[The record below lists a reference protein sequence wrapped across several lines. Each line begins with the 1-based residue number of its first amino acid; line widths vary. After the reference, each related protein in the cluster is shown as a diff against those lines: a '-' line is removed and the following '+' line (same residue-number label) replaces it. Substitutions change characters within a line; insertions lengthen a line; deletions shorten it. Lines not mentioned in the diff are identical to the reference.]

1 MNIGTELR
9 QRLQAGKWR
18 LERHKKHEIWT
29 LPDGQRMVLGT
40 TLRDTYRKKANY
52 IRSIERM
59 EEAYM
64 NSLQM
69 ASPEIALSSV
79 IKTLA
84 PPPPVQPNTMG
95 RWLQQTRL
103 EENLSTTQ
111 VADLMSAFG
120 WNTKTVQNLE
130 CATRKFDELE
140 WAAWI
145 GITGKPVPANVRI
158 NYSPR
163 RRPAP
168 PVEPVAVAPA
178 PIPTPEPVVAP
189 AAPTARESAIK
200 RATRLLSNSRITDL
214 EASRLVDALQTDL
227 TKLLLGG
234 L

>member
-9 QRLQAGKWR
+9 KRLQAGHWR

-64 NSLQM
+64 STTQL

-84 PPPPVQPNTMG
+84 PPPEPISMG

-120 WNTKTVQNLE
+120 WNRKTVENIE
-130 CATRKFDELE
+130 SSTRKFDAQE
-140 WAAWI
+140 WATWI
-145 GITGKPVPANVRI
+145 SITGKPIPGGIQIA
-158 NYSPR
+158 YSPR
-163 RRPAP
+163 LRPAAL
-168 PVEPVAVAPA
+168 VEQIAAAPA
-178 PIPTPEPVVAP
+178 PMPTPTPVVAP
-189 AAPTARESAIK
+189 EAPTAREAAIK
-200 RATRLLSNSRITDL
+200 RAIRLLANPRITDQ
-214 EASRLVDALQTDL
+214 EANRFVDVLQSDL